1 MIETISIIFS
11 VSDGDLNKELA
22 QASEEE
28 SESSDFLAIDN
39 QSDEEAQKY
48 IAGYITKKVRI
59 SFQQLE

>member
-1 MIETISIIFS
+1 M
-11 VSDGDLNKELA
+11 SDGDLNKELA
-22 QASEEE
+22 EASEEE
-28 SESSDFLAIDN
+28 NSDFLAIDN

>member
-22 QASEEE
+22 EASEEE
-28 SESSDFLAIDN
+28 NSDFLAIDN

>member
-1 MIETISIIFS
+1 M
-11 VSDGDLNKELA
+11 SDGDLNKELA
-22 QASEEE
+22 EAHEEE

-59 SFQQLE
+59 SFQQFE

>member
-1 MIETISIIFS
+1 M
-11 VSDGDLNKELA
+11 SDGDINKELA

-28 SESSDFLAIDN
+28 NSDFLAIDN

-59 SFQQLE
+59 HYNSWSNLLC